1 MCVFCRTHHSRREVD
16 GEENNLKHCSSVK
29 VLLITYRISSL
40 TILGLYNFWFMKTS
54 PHVFRM
60 IRNPVGLYI
69 LSHWLFNI
77 QEIFKFLIIVSLTDR
92 LPTWLTD
99 CFQLIGL
106 KPLEDRKIHIF
117 GGSTQIFF
125 YSFLKDTQERQNTAH
140 PPFLTSGE
148 TMETNGF

>member
-1 MCVFCRTHHSRREVD
+1 
-16 GEENNLKHCSSVK
+16 
-29 VLLITYRISSL
+29 
-40 TILGLYNFWFMKTS
+40 MKTS

-106 KPLEDRKIHIF
+106 KPLEDRKIHPF
-117 GGSTQIFF
+117 
-125 YSFLKDTQERQNTAH
+125 N
-140 PPFLTSGE
+140 PFLVDQHRFFFIPSSRTHRRDKTLHTPHSSPLGKPWKQ
-148 TMETNGF
+148 MGFKRTNPRHPSLLYHLIHSVYRPQPPDMFWRNLRNAF